1 MLLIELMESVLN
13 SQSAIDQL
21 IYNANKMYTL
31 YADVLTDRINNL
43 YSKGEHED
51 MYRTAKNVVGRTK
64 GKWFADNYLSTSARR
79 ERPIDGLKNAIS
91 ILTKDP
97 KYNVEGL
104 GALGSFVIIANS
116 QKQAEVAGSSGQY
129 VTQLETLPTV
139 LYKLADKVPNEL
151 SIRLRN
157 TASRLGNAINAFYS
171 LWDRLHKQWDAEWG
185 SGASQQEKQKTKK
198 PDTGAQYS
206 QVEQIVNDVLGSLD
220 RKVAAEIR
228 PIIARSENKLA
239 VLQQELSKR
248 GIRM

>member
-97 KYNVEGL
+97 RYNVEGL
-104 GALGSFVIIANS
+104 KALGSFVIIANS
-116 QKQAEVAGSSGQY
+116 ERQAEVAGSSGQY
-129 VTQLETLPTV
+129 VTQLENLPKV
-139 LYKLADKVPNEL
+139 LLSLSDKVPTEI
-151 SIRLRN
+151 SIRLKN
-157 TASRLGNAINAFYS
+157 TANRLRNAIDAFYA
-171 LWDRLHKQWDAEWG
+171 LWDRLHKQWDADWG
-185 SGASQQEKQKTKK
+185 SGASKQEKQKPNK